1 MLAAKI
7 MRTLQAIARAARAA
21 VERPIPLHRSRLWGV
36 LGTGVGMALMSCA
49 LILAGTAWGII
60 ALIVSITACAQAC
73 ATTLRLWVRQKIE
86 SARANV
92 ALMVVSLLAA
102 PVLVISVSTALLAIV
117 LPRLQALAGK
127 AAIQRPV
134 CVGHRRIVHIA
145 LTARVVPAPIAR
157 A

>member
-1 MLAAKI
+1 MLMAKI
-7 MRTLQAIARAARAA
+7 MRILQAIARIARAA
-21 VERPIPLHRSRLWGV
+21 IERPILLQRPERWGV

-49 LILAGTAWGII
+49 LVLAGAAWGII
-60 ALIVSITACAQAC
+60 ALIVTITACAQIC
-73 ATTLRLWVRQKIE
+73 TTALRLWMRQKIE

-92 ALMVVSLLAA
+92 ALMMVSLLAA
-102 PVLVISVSTALLAIV
+102 PVLVISVFNALQAIV
-117 LPRLQALAGK
+117 LPRLRAMARK
-127 AAIQRPV
+127 AATQRPV

>member
-7 MRTLQAIARAARAA
+7 MRILQAIARAARAA
-21 VERPIPLHRSRLWGV
+21 VERPIPRRRSRLWGV
-36 LGTGVGMALMSCA
+36 LGAGVGMALMSCA
-49 LILAGTAWGII
+49 LILAGTVWGII

-117 LPRLQALAGK
+117 LPRLQALGRK

-134 CVGHRRIVHIA
+134 CAGHRRIVHIA
-145 LTARVVPAPIAR
+145 LTARVIPAPIAR